1 MTVTPAG
8 NRTTAGVFGVGGVGF
23 GAGVFDVSWG
33 ATGNPHYQIV
43 LPASVTL
50 SSGGSSMIVD
60 SFLSDPANQGQAKP
74 PARSDT
80 LRVGATLRVGPNQPG
95 GNYTGSYFVTV
106 HLMN

>member
-1 MTVTPAG
+1 
-8 NRTTAGVFGVGGVGF
+8 
-23 GAGVFDVSWG
+23 
-33 ATGNPHYQIV
+33 
-43 LPASVTL
+43 
-50 SSGGSSMIVD
+50 MIVD